1 LKVMFSHGF
10 WVKTARP
17 APPAPPGPSRR
28 PFPRG
33 KAAPCRATARR
44 DLRGL
49 QGLWRQA
56 RCWDPADPRWLRK
69 APYMMDICDV
79 FLRYKKT

>member
-33 KAAPCRATARR
+33 KAAPCGATARR